1 MSQLPNPDDQ
11 ATVDAPPEPAWQRF
25 DLSTQLDE
33 ALSAAEQALAAGR
46 LIVLPTDTVY
56 GIAADA
62 LQAEAVQAL
71 LDAKRRGRD
80 MPPPVLISEPAMLRA
95 LVADAIHAARVRGA
109 ELSAANE

>member
-56 GIAADA
+56 GVGA
-62 LQAEAVQAL
+62 LAND
-71 LDAKRRGRD
+71 LDIT
-80 MPPPVLISEPAMLRA
+80 LFL
-95 LVADAIHAARVRGA
+95 
-109 ELSAANE
+109 